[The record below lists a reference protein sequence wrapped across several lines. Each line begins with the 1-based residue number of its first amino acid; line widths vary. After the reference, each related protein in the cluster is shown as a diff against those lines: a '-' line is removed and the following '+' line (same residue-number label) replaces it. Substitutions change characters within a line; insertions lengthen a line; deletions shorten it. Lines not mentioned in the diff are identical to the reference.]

1 MPPGEIFIL
10 SSPSGTGKNTLIRK
24 VVAELGGLEYSVSHT
39 TRLARRGEVDGRDY
53 HFVDR
58 ATFESMIP
66 REAFLEWAEY
76 NGELYGTSSQQIDSR
91 LQQGVDVILDIE
103 IEGTTRLLERRPDAH
118 AILVLPPSYTELR
131 ERIERRG
138 LDGPRQVA
146 RRLQVSL
153 WEIERYELY
162 HYAIINDDLECASQA
177 LKAIILDK
185 RHRLS
190 RQEEKIKRVL
200 ADFRRFSQPT

>member
-39 TRLARRGEVDGRDY
+39 TRGARRGEADGRDY
-53 HFVDR
+53 HFVDHT
-58 ATFESMIP
+58 TFEGMIEA
-66 REAFLEWAEY
+66 EAFLEWAEY
-76 NGELYGTSSQQIDSR
+76 NGELYGTSSQEIDSR
-91 LQQGVDVILDIE
+91 LQRGVDVILDIE
-103 IEGTTRLLERRPDAH
+103 IEGTGRLLQRRPDAH
-118 AILVLPPSYTELR
+118 AVLLLPPSYAELR
-131 ERIERRG
+131 HRIERRG
-138 LDGPRQVA
+138 LDGPRAVA
-146 RRLQVSL
+146 RRLEVSL

-162 HYAIINDDLECASQA
+162 HYAIINDDLERASQA
-177 LKAIILDK
+177 LAAIILDK

-190 RQEEKIKRVL
+190 RQEEKIKQVL